1 MTQNTILSYRIE
13 KILGKGGMG
22 TVYLGRHVQIN
33 RLVAI
38 KELKPELARNP
49 SIRHRFKNEAA
60 LMANLSHPNI
70 VSLLDY
76 VELSQGVY
84 LIMEFVEGTP
94 LDRYIHHISGPIPEL
109 QALEMFYQMLDA
121 VHYAHQR
128 NIIHRDIKPSNVMI
142 TREGKVKI
150 LDFGIA
156 KNIHGGSLEM
166 TRTGIRLGTIYY
178 MSPEQIRA
186 QDLDARS
193 DQYSLGITL
202 FEMLTGRN
210 PYPADL
216 SEYDIS
222 NKIVH
227 EPLPRL
233 RDFYPNISEYTQ
245 TVLDRATA
253 KVPQERFAQV
263 SDLKE
268 ALLHPPSTPLKQ
280 SSPTIEWV
288 IQEEASVT
296 DKVSPFNSAQE
307 QGTDESLPEYFVFE
321 NMFGSITSHKILYPK
336 GKDLFE
342 PGTLDELW
350 LKQVKRVELNTHR
363 EIFTG
368 IFFLAL
374 AILPLWLYTHWTT
387 GILAIF
393 FLGFSLLSF
402 TLFPTITLIRH
413 DLKKVKM
420 KGWPW
425 QLRKASQFVDSLHE
439 QLSVS

>member
-1 MTQNTILSYRIE
+1 MTTQNTILSYRVE

-22 TVYLGRHVQIN
+22 TVYLGRHMQIN

-49 SIRHRFKNEAA
+49 SIRLRFKNEAA

-76 VELSQGVY
+76 VELSHGVY

-94 LDRYIHHISGPIPEL
+94 LDQYIHYFSGPIPEN
-109 QALEMFYQMLDA
+109 QALDMFAQMLDA
-121 VHYAHQR
+121 VFYAHQR

-142 TREGKVKI
+142 TRDGKIKI

-156 KNIHGGSLEM
+156 KNIHGGSKEM

-202 FEMLTGRN
+202 FEMLTGKN
-210 PYPADL
+210 PYPAEL

-227 EPLPRL
+227 EALPRL
-233 RDFYPNISEYTQ
+233 QDYYPNISAHTQ
-245 TVLDRATA
+245 AVLDRATA
-253 KVPQERFAQV
+253 KSPQGRFADV
-263 SDLKE
+263 EEFKE
-268 ALLHPPSTPLKQ
+268 ALLSPPSMPLPQ
-280 SSPTIEWV
+280 TSTQTVEWV
-288 IQEEASVT
+288 IQEEPKASHPNQNNKLDT
-296 DKVSPFNSAQE
+296 
-307 QGTDESLPEYFVFE
+307 PEEDSFPEFFVFE
-321 NMFGSITSHKILYPK
+321 NMYGHITSRRVSYVK

-342 PGTLDELW
+342 PGKKEEIALHNI
-350 LKQVKRVELNTHR
+350 LKVELHTHR

-368 IFFLAL
+368 IFFLVL
-374 AILPLWLYTHWTT
+374 AILPLFFFFNWTT
-387 GILAIF
+387 LLISTF
-393 FLGFSLLSF
+393 FFGFSLLSF
-402 TLFPTITLIRH
+402 TLFPTVTLIRK

-420 KGWPW
+420 KAWPW
-425 QLRKASQFVDSLHE
+425 HIRKASQFVYALQD
-439 QLSVS
+439 QLRSV